1 MDELEHYARSILG
14 IQLSTPQL
22 NALQWYENE
31 LIDWNSRHNLTTIKD
46 PEQIRVKHFLD
57 SLTCLL
63 VMDDIPLEDIVDVG
77 TGAGFPGIPLKI
89 IKPETRLT
97 LIESVGKKARFC
109 QHVVS
114 SLGLEDV
121 EVIHDR
127 VETIGRKPE
136 YRQRYKW
143 AIARAVAVLPTLVE
157 YLLPLLR
164 INGTMIA
171 MKGEDAPAEAHDAEY
186 ATSIM
191 GGHFRKLF
199 NVTLPGVAEERYLVL
214 IDKIATTPDVYP
226 RRVGVPRKRPLKST

>member
-63 VMDDIPLEDIVDVG
+63 VMDDIRLEDIVDVG

-199 NVTLPGVAEERYLVL
+199 HVTLPGVAEERYLVL

>member
-14 IQLSTPQL
+14 IQLSPTQID
-22 NALQWYENE
+22 ALQWYENE
-31 LIDWNSRHNLTTIKD
+31 LIDWNSRHNLTTIIA

-63 VMDDIPLEDIVDVG
+63 VMDDIPVQDIVDVG
-77 TGAGFPGIPLKI
+77 TGAGFPGIPIKI

-109 QHVVS
+109 EHVVR
-114 SLGLEDV
+114 SLCLEEV
-121 EVIHDR
+121 EIIHDR
-127 VETIGRKPE
+127 VEAIGRKSE
-136 YRQRYKW
+136 YRQRYQW
-143 AIARAVAVLPTLVE
+143 AVARAVAVLSTLVE

-191 GGHFRKLF
+191 GGHFRKLH
-199 NVTLPGVAEERYLVL
+199 NITLPGVAEERYLVL

-226 RRVGVPRKRPLKST
+226 RRIGIPRKRPLKPS